1 MQFLITITGNEGFE
15 IEPQNFLYREM
26 LVYYSG
32 YIRPNKS
39 PLSDQDGGRPKTL
52 LPFNDGHRADMCSA
66 DLRPRLRCLLSSN
79 SACNVA
85 LSVMAVAAGGA
96 GAATGLNF
104 RTLSSSSHVRTR
116 RPSVRPD

>member
-39 PLSDQDGGRPKTL
+39 PLSDQGRRAAQKHCFL
-52 LPFNDGHRADMCSA
+52 LMMAIAQICDQPTRVRGC
-66 DLRPRLRCLLSSN
+66 
-79 SACNVA
+79 VA
-85 LSVMAVAAGGA
+85 FCHPIPPAMLPA
-96 GAATGLNF
+96 L
-104 RTLSSSSHVRTR
+104 
-116 RPSVRPD
+116 